1 MKLLSQTLT
10 SVAVAMTAA
19 ISLSAGVEAA
29 TFGSNSSRSVPFFLD
44 IPTSKLATVGG
55 NIDNSNLSN
64 STTPSQLAIGLNFT
78 ASTLFDSGFIPPD
91 TMGAVGSDRI
101 VELINGKYSVYDKG
115 TGALLQASSLNQFWS
130 DAGVTPSGFLAFDP
144 RVVYDPFSQR
154 WYAVSADNPFGE
166 NNFLFAV
173 SKSSDPITGWTG
185 FAIDSDSTNQRW
197 VDYPTLGFDRDG
209 VYLAANMFPISAS
222 DLRTTIVALPKNDL
236 LAATPTVA
244 NATKFENISV
254 GETGFTLQPVVNL
267 DNTGL
272 PAALLSSFN
281 TFAGEFK
288 RSNIVGDITSPTL
301 DTSNGLIS
309 VQPFFSRFSAEQP
322 GAKQNI
328 EIANGSI
335 FHSNIILQNGAF
347 WGGQTVDNGGR
358 AALRWFQIDATTNQ
372 RLQEGLIA
380 DPNLDFYYGSLAVND
395 FGDVVIGFN
404 GSGESQFVSSYAVL
418 GQTVGG
424 VTTFGNPLLLQA
436 GAADYQVGT
445 GRNRWGDYSATV
457 LDPTDPFTFWTFQ
470 EFVFAENVWGTQ
482 ITQLRVVPNTPNATI
497 INGGFETGNFTGWTT
512 TGNTSIQTSAFGSG
526 PTEGTFQALLST
538 GGFTVSDSALE
549 TFLGLAPGSLDNLS
563 NGNATAGSAI
573 RQTFAAKA
581 GDILTFDWNF
591 LTDEF
596 TPTFF
601 NDFSFVS
608 ISFLE
613 ELADTTFPTF
623 ISSLTPFNEE
633 TGLQKF
639 SFKIPTT
646 GTYTLGLGVID
657 VADSIVDSGLLVD
670 NVKLVSVPEPTSAF
684 GFLAFGAFGVGS
696 LLKRKQQQ
704 KV

>member
-1 MKLLSQTLT
+1 MKLLYQTLT

-29 TFGSNSSRSVPFFLD
+29 TFGSNSWRSVPLFRD
-44 IPTSKLATVGG
+44 IPTSKLGTVGG

-64 STTPSQLAIGLNFT
+64 STTPCQLAIGLNFT
-78 ASTLFDSGFIPPD
+78 SSTLIDSFFIPSLDSFFIPPD

-115 TGALLQASSLNQFWS
+115 TGTLLQFSSLNQFWN
-130 DAGVTPSGFLAFDP
+130 DAGVTPSRFAFDP

-154 WYAVSADNPFGE
+154 WYAVSVDNQRGE
-166 NNFLFAV
+166 NNLLFAV

-197 VDYPTLGFDRDG
+197 ADYPTLGFDREG
-209 VYLAANMFPISAS
+209 VYLAANMFPISAV

-254 GETGFTLQPVVNL
+254 GETGFTVQPVVNL

-309 VQPFFSRFSAEQP
+309 VTPYFFPGSAEQP
-322 GAKQNI
+322 GQKPNL
-328 EIANGSI
+328 EIFPSANFS
-335 FHSNIILQNGAF
+335 SNIILQNKAF
-347 WGGQTVDNGGR
+347 WGVHTVDNGGR

-372 RLQEGLIA
+372 RKQEGLIA

-436 GAADYQVGT
+436 GAADYFQDFGT

-457 LDPTDPFTFWTFQ
+457 VDPTDPFSFWTFQ
-470 EFVFAENVWGTQ
+470 EFVFAEDVWGTQ
-482 ITQLRVVPNTPNATI
+482 ITQLRVVP
-497 INGGFETGNFTGWTT
+497 
-512 TGNTSIQTSAFGSG
+512 
-526 PTEGTFQALLST
+526 
-538 GGFTVSDSALE
+538 
-549 TFLGLAPGSLDNLS
+549 
-563 NGNATAGSAI
+563 
-573 RQTFAAKA
+573 
-581 GDILTFDWNF
+581 
-591 LTDEF
+591 
-596 TPTFF
+596 
-601 NDFSFVS
+601 
-608 ISFLE
+608 
-613 ELADTTFPTF
+613 
-623 ISSLTPFNEE
+623 
-633 TGLQKF
+633 
-639 SFKIPTT
+639 
-646 GTYTLGLGVID
+646 
-657 VADSIVDSGLLVD
+657 
-670 NVKLVSVPEPTSAF
+670 VSVPEPISGF